1 MDPVTVHVDDPE
13 PPLIMVGL
21 QFTVS
26 PVDGLI
32 DVERLTVPAK
42 LFWLVIV
49 TVNVPVEL
57 PDNGRATKL

>member
-1 MDPVTVHVDDPE
+1 M
-13 PPLIMVGL
+13 LVGL

-32 DVERLTVPAK
+32 DVEMLTVPAK

-49 TVNVPVEL
+49 TVNAPVEL

>member
-1 MDPVTVHVDDPE
+1 M
-13 PPLIMVGL
+13 LVGL

-26 PVDGLI
+26 PVDGLN

-42 LFWLVIV
+42 PFWLVIV

>member
-1 MDPVTVHVDDPE
+1 VELVTVHVDDPE
-13 PPLIMVGL
+13 PPEMMVGL

-26 PVDGLI
+26 PVGGLI
-32 DVERLTVPAK
+32 DAEILTVPVK
-42 LFWLVIV
+42 PFWLVIV

>member
-1 MDPVTVHVDDPE
+1 M
-13 PPLIMVGL
+13 

-32 DVERLTVPAK
+32 DVERLMVPVK
-42 LFWLVIV
+42 PFWLVIV

>member
-1 MDPVTVHVDDPE
+1 VEPVTVHVDDPE
-13 PPLIMVGL
+13 PPAMMVGL

-32 DVERLTVPAK
+32 DAEILTVPVK
-42 LFWLVIV
+42 PFRLVIV

>member
-1 MDPVTVHVDDPE
+1 VDPITVHVDDPE
-13 PPLIMVGL
+13 PLLMLVGL

-42 LFWLVIV
+42 PFWLVIV
-49 TVNVPVEL
+49 MVKVPVEL